1 MSIEGIKGLAKT
13 LSYYSIAQETM
24 ANNLANV
31 SSDAFK
37 ALRVTALESEAGG
50 FPIPVQELDLTQGSL
65 RTTGRALDLA
75 IDGEG
80 FLAVRTPSGDRLT
93 RGGGLQLDGSGRI
106 TDRNGNPLLDGG
118 GEVIAVPPGE
128 MVIAED
134 GTISVDG
141 AVVAS
146 LRIVNAD
153 AANLLSEGG
162 GRFQIA
168 LPLEELPAAT
178 GRIRQGMLEDA
189 NVDGV
194 RGMMDMML
202 IQRAYA
208 TNIDAMRTLDGV
220 LESVVSE
227 VGRI

>member
-13 LSYYSIAQETM
+13 LSYYSVAQETM

-37 ALRVTALESEAGG
+37 ALRVSAFESEVGG

-65 RTTGRALDLA
+65 RTTGRPLDLA

-80 FLAVRTPSGDRLT
+80 FLKVRTPAGDRLT
-93 RGGGLQLDGSGRI
+93 RGGGLLLDGSGRI
-106 TDRNGNPLLDGG
+106 TDRSGNPLLDSS

-128 MVIAED
+128 VAIAEN
-134 GTISVDG
+134 GVISVDG

-146 LRIVNAD
+146 LELVASD

-162 GRFQIA
+162 GRFQTTIPMEQ
-168 LPLEELPAAT
+168 LSPAT
-178 GRIRQGMLEDA
+178 GRIRQGMIEDA

-208 TNIDAMRTLDGV
+208 TNVDAMRTLDGV